1 MVAEKEKQEMIVILI
16 QIKTTDMIVRAG
28 GM

>member
-16 QIKTTDMIVRAG
+16 QIKTTDMIVRTG

>member
-1 MVAEKEKQEMIVILI
+1 MVAEKEKQEMTVILI